1 MWQRV
6 NPPPTQPVKVL
17 KLVDEVPG
25 VKSLYLSYKKKDIS
39 YRAGQ
44 SFRLYVDP
52 DVSKN
57 IFHPFSIASSPTED
71 YLLFTTRIRE
81 ESSFKQAFRK
91 LLPGNELTI
100 MGPGPGG
107 LALPDDSS
115 GEVVFLGGGIGI
127 TPFRSMAKF
136 ATDTGLSHKI
146 TLLYS
151 SKTAED
157 IVFRSEWK
165 ELQERNPNLKVV
177 YTVTRPQEGN
187 PKWNGR
193 IGRIDSDFIR
203 QNVKEIDRAY
213 FYMAGPPALITALG
227 AVLEDLKVGSQKIQI
242 EPFRGYI

>member
-1 MWQRV
+1 
-6 NPPPTQPVKVL
+6 
-17 KLVDEVPG
+17 
-25 VKSLYLSYKKKDIS
+25 
-39 YRAGQ
+39 
-44 SFRLYVDP
+44 
-52 DVSKN
+52 
-57 IFHPFSIASSPTED
+57 
-71 YLLFTTRIRE
+71 LFTTRIRE

-203 QNVKEIDRAY
+203 QNVKEIDRTY

-227 AVLEDLKVGSQKIQI
+227 GVLEDLKVESQKIQI
-242 EPFRGYI
+242 EAFRGYI